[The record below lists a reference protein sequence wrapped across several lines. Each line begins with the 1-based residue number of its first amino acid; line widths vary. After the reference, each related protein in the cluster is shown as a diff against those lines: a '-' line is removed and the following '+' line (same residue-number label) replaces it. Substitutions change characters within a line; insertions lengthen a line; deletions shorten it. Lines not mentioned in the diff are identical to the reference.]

1 MKYACDRNRRITQS
15 GNNKRAGMFCSGS
28 GGGSGWCALSA
39 RAGRLVNRTEKGKE
53 STTSATQQ
61 QQRECK
67 QLGNARCHSSG
78 RVGQELMAHL
88 GSDALEL
95 AKQTTHTSL
104 KSCGPHTQFESPA
117 IGLNL
122 CRPFYLFCY
131 LFYTIYCLATCR
143 IINMTSA
150 ATTYRLDQTTTKTAT
165 QKKKAN

>member
-15 GNNKRAGMFCSGS
+15 SSNNKQAGEACSVRGRGS
-28 GGGSGWCALSA
+28 SGWGALSA
-39 RAGRLVNRTEKGKE
+39 RAARLVNRTQKGKE

-61 QQRECK
+61 QQQQRQRECK

-78 RVGQELMAHL
+78 RVGHELMAHL
-88 GSDALEL
+88 VSDALEL
-95 AKQTTHTSL
+95 AQQTTHTSL

-122 CRPFYLFCY
+122 CRPLYLFCCP
-131 LFYTIYCLATCR
+131 IYCLATCR

-150 ATTYRLDQTTTKTAT
+150 ATTYR
-165 QKKKAN
+165 